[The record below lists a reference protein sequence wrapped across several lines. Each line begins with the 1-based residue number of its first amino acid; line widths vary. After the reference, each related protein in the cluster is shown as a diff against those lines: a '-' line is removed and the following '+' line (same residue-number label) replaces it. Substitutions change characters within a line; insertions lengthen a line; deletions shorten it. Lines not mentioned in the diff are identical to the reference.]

1 MTAFFNSPDGQTPQ
15 GVFVLNP
22 ATGQPSAAPTPG
34 LTDTQLRATAVPVA
48 GPLTNTQLRA
58 TPVPVSVPARTCL
71 GTARLTI
78 PVTSVTLAGAT
89 GGIAIPAG
97 AVTAEIQ
104 ADGGAVRMRRDGST
118 PTATLGYRLEDG
130 LEKVV
135 DSTLADVRLIAQG
148 GACFV
153 NVAYFNQ
160 V

>member
-1 MTAFFNSPDGQTPQ
+1 MGRTVLNQAGTAFETVSAVVVID
-15 GVFVLNP
+15 P
-22 ATGQPSAAPTPG
+22 ATGQSAFGSGGAAPG
-34 LTDTQLRATAVPVA
+34 LTD
-48 GPLTNTQLRA
+48 TQLRA
-58 TPVPVSVPARTCL
+58 TPVPVSVPARICL

-78 PVTSVTLAGAT
+78 PLTSVTLAGAT

-104 ADGGAVRMRRDGST
+104 ADGGTVRMRRDGT
-118 PTATLGYRLEDG
+118 APTATLGYRLEDG